1 MTENEFMERI
11 ETIQH
16 QLKHTYDKDVQIN
29 VDQDIDL
36 VIDDTI
42 VAYFD
47 GDLNNKLY
55 LTSVACNFVAS
66 EILPVIN
73 DFNNKVSQL
82 INQYDNEL

>member
-11 ETIQH
+11 EIIQH

-55 LTSVACNFVAS
+55 LTPVACNFVAS